1 VNPEYIQQS
10 KAIYENAE
18 PEYRRYYFDEVAGG
32 FVLIH
37 QDHNLNNSE
46 SFVAE
51 VLAKIGKRVTLLSE
65 KAVAG
70 VRTPDAE
77 IDGQICEF
85 KELTE
90 STRNIRYRVQEG
102 ISRAKNQG
110 VAAVI
115 FHINRENYDVW
126 KINAGIKQG
135 LFWDTQN
142 QIQEIIFVANSKQI
156 QIITRE
162 DWQNGRPFQRI

>member
-1 VNPEYIQQS
+1 MNPEYIQQS

-37 QDHNLNNSE
+37 QDHNLNYSE
-46 SFVAE
+46 SFVSE
-51 VLAKIGKRVTLLSE
+51 VLAKMGKRVTLLSE
-65 KAVAG
+65 KAAEG

-77 IDGQICEF
+77 IDGEICEF

-110 VAAVI
+110 VSAVI
-115 FHINRENYDVW
+115 FHINRENYEAW

-142 QIQEIIFVANSKQI
+142 QIKKIIFVGNSKQI